1 MIKYFTLIVLFIGIS
16 GKNFLIETEDHV
28 DEESI
33 SSGGNRIRFEN
44 RLRNSGQDAQVFLS
58 KIKNS
63 LASGQLKDLD
73 IEDPLK
79 WFDDFKEAY
88 ELYEQGKL
96 KEIDIGDPQLFL
108 ERLGEELDKM
118 NGEDYSSGIRKQDVF
133 ERTLKNLEKNQ
144 RKQSLSD
151 MIKYL
156 SKGIGR

>member
-1 MIKYFTLIVLFIGIS
+1 MLMKKV
-16 GKNFLIETEDHV
+16 FLLEETEL
-28 DEESI
+28 
-33 SSGGNRIRFEN
+33 RFEN

-133 ERTLKNLEKNQ
+133 ERTLKNLEKKQ